1 MQTWRA
7 SPRVTYTGSSSGKVT
22 RFSWISHRRSST
34 PWTKCSASFAPVR
47 SLETIAPSKH
57 VPPRSGHSPASATGP
72 TADVQEFLVPVRKR
86 RVASALNA

>member
-57 VPPRSGHSPASATGP
+57 VPPRSGHSPASTTGHEP
-72 TADVQEFLVPVRKR
+72 TIDHRNTYR
-86 RVASALNA
+86 RR